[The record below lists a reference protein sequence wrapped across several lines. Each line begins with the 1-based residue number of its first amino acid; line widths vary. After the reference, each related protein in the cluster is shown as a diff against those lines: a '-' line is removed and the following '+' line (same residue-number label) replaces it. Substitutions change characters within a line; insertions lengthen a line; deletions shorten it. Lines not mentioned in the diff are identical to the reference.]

1 MNKKEQKHIA
11 ILLGAGFSVPAGLP
25 SANTLSEKIKATI
38 YDCVRKSFKEGE
50 NSIFESYILEKVLID
65 YDCSINNFD
74 YELYYD
80 YLIKETKNKL
90 DEDRLMSFIE
100 RGMYGYFWKQSRGSG
115 IETKQHS
122 EQIKKMINSISI
134 EEYTDYVKGKIDWYQ
149 EVIAKNILRNTNNGK
164 IETFNPCYQGFVDIL
179 TNYVN
184 QDYIVDIYT
193 LNHDLFLESLLS
205 QTCMKDKVSNGFGD
219 NIKHLNKIDYKTFSI
234 NNYNKPIRIYKL
246 HGSIDIHELSYS
258 GNTDIDYIQIVNG
271 YIDKNA
277 FIMDNTQFASINPL
291 FLTGKTSKQN
301 QYSKEPYIALLNEC
315 SNKLGIAEKLVVIG
329 YSGNDEGIN
338 EIIFN
343 QFRNWNNAF
352 VISPN
357 AKAHEFV
364 TKNGAKALNKGIELL
379 NLNDI
384 KNI

>member
-1 MNKKEQKHIA
+1 MNKNEERHIA
-11 ILLGAGFSVPAGLP
+11 ILLGAGFSIPAGLP

-90 DEDRLMSFIE
+90 DEDRFISFIE

-122 EQIKKMINSISI
+122 EQIKTMINAIPI
-134 EEYTDYVKGKIDWYQ
+134 EEYTDYVKGKIAWYQ
-149 EVIAKNILRNTNNGK
+149 EVIAKNILGNTNNGK
-164 IETFNPCYQGFVDIL
+164 IETFNPCYQGFIDIL
-179 TNYVN
+179 TKFVNQNYV
-184 QDYIVDIYT
+184 IDIYT
-193 LNHDLFLESLLS
+193 LNHDLILESLLS
-205 QTCMKDKVSNGFGD
+205 LTRMKDNVSNGFGD
-219 NIKHLNKIDYKTFSI
+219 KIKQLNKIDYKTFGI
-234 NNYNKPIRIYKL
+234 DNYNKPIRIYKL

-258 GNTDIDYIQIVNG
+258 GKTDIDYIQIVNG
-271 YIDKNA
+271 YSDKNA

-315 SNKLGIAEKLVVIG
+315 SNKLEIAEKLVVIG

-338 EIIFN
+338 EIIIN